1 MKILI
6 FGASGSGTTTV
17 GKALA
22 EILDFIH
29 LDVDDYYW
37 EQTTPPFQVK
47 ISSTQRNAALL
58 RDFRNHKN
66 VIVSGSLVSWG
77 AYWETAFDFAIFI
90 YLPMEIR
97 MKRLEKREIERYG
110 DLLFTDE
117 ATRENSKAF
126 LDWAQRYDD
135 ENFKG
140 RSKYIHEEWM
150 KLLSCPVL
158 KLMGELELKE
168 QVDKI
173 LFAMRHSSATK

>member
-6 FGASGSGTTTV
+6 FGASGAGTTTV
-17 GKALA
+17 GKNLA
-22 EILDFIH
+22 EKLDYIH

-37 EQTTPPFQVK
+37 EKTTPPFQAK
-47 ISSTQRNAALL
+47 ISSTQRNASLIH
-58 RDFRNHKN
+58 DFQLHKK

-77 AYWETAFDFAIFI
+77 TYWETAFDLAVFL

-110 DLLFTDE
+110 DLLVTDE

-126 LDWAQRYDD
+126 LAWAARYDD

-150 KLLSCPVL
+150 KVLSCPVVNL
-158 KLMGELELKE
+158 IGDLELKE
-168 QVDKI
+168 QVNKI
-173 LFAMRHSSATK
+173 LFAMPHSSLT

>member
-6 FGASGSGTTTV
+6 FGGSGSGTTTV

-22 EILDFIH
+22 ETLDFIH

-37 EQTTPPFQVK
+37 EQTTPAFQVK
-47 ISSTQRNAALL
+47 VSSMQRNAALL

-77 AYWETAFDFAIFI
+77 AYWETAFDLAVFI

-97 MKRLEKREIERYG
+97 MKRLDKREIERYG
-110 DLLFTDE
+110 DLLFTVE

-140 RSKYIHEEWM
+140 RSKHIHEEWM

-173 LFAMRHSSATK
+173 LFAMPHSSATK

>member
-22 EILDFIH
+22 ETLDFIH
-29 LDVDDYYW
+29 LDVDNYYW

-58 RDFRNHKN
+58 RAFRNHKN

-77 AYWETAFDFAIFI
+77 AYWETAFDLAIW
-90 YLPMEIR
+90 LD
-97 MKRLEKREIERYG
+97 KRETERYG

-140 RSKYIHEEWM
+140 RSKHIHEEWI

-158 KLMGELELKE
+158 KLRGELELNE
-168 QVDKI
+168 QVDNI